1 MDRTYEVAEYF
12 VSINGEGP
20 LAGQLA
26 VFVRLKGC
34 NLACEYCDTKWAN
47 EPDAAFRA
55 MTAEEIHQAIKET
68 GVHNVTLTGGEPLA
82 RPHIAGLLE
91 ELAADPELH
100 VEIETNGSADIGR
113 FSRISIPPLFTM
125 DYKLP
130 SSGMEKFMNTDNF
143 SYLCK
148 DDTVKFVAGS
158 HNDLETAYQIIEKY
172 NLIKKCH
179 VYISPVFGSINPED
193 IVEFMKQK
201 KLNDVNLQ
209 LQLHKIIWSPDKK
222 GV

>member
-1 MDRTYEVAEYF
+1 MSQFRITEKF
-12 VSINGEGP
+12 TSINGEGVR
-20 LAGQLA
+20 AGQLA
-26 VFVRLKGC
+26 VFIRFAGC
-34 NLACEYCDTKWAN
+34 NLDCSYCDTKWAN
-47 EPDAAFRA
+47 QTDTPYTL
-55 MTAEEIHQAIKET
+55 MTENEIYDYIKET
-68 GVHNVTLTGGEPLA
+68 GIKNVTITGGEPLIQ
-82 RPHIAGLLE
+82 PDIEVLIETLSCDIS
-91 ELAADPELH
+91 LN

-113 FSRISIPPLFTM
+113 FSRISIPPMFTM

-143 SYLCK
+143 NYLCK

>member
-47 EPDAAFRA
+47 EPDAAFTA

-100 VEIETNGSADIGR
+100 VEIETNGSVSLAPFCR
-113 FSRISIPPLFTM
+113 YS
-125 DYKLP
+125 
-130 SSGMEKFMNTDNF
+130 E
-143 SYLCK
+143 C
-148 DDTVKFVAGS
+148 TVFYHG
-158 HNDLETAYQIIEKY
+158 L
-172 NLIKKCH
+172 
-179 VYISPVFGSINPED
+179 
-193 IVEFMKQK
+193 
-201 KLNDVNLQ
+201 
-209 LQLHKIIWSPDKK
+209 
-222 GV
+222 